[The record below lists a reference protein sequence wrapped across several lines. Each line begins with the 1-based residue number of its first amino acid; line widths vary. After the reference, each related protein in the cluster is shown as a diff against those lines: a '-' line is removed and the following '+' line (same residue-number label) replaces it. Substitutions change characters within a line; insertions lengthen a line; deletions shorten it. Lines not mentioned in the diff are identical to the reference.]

1 MNFAR
6 MVSAVGILIS
16 FNFLIPG
23 VCFASNKFSIAHLNE
38 QGQDMVII
46 PLDSSFSNKSP
57 QQMESIKNALQECS
71 DSALLKGVVVP
82 VWEKNSDFY
91 FIAPPQWHPFFKS
104 ISMSVVRQNLNK
116 ELTCK

>member
-1 MNFAR
+1 MNAAR
-6 MVSAVGILIS
+6 IVSAVGVLIC
-16 FNFLIPG
+16 FNLVIPG
-23 VCFASNKFSIAHLNE
+23 ICIASNKFRIAHLNE

-57 QQMESIKNALQECS
+57 QQMEVIKNALQECS
-71 DSALLKGVVVP
+71 DSARIKGVVVP
-82 VWEKNSDFY
+82 VWENNSDFY

-104 ISMSVVRQNLNK
+104 ISMSVVRQNINK